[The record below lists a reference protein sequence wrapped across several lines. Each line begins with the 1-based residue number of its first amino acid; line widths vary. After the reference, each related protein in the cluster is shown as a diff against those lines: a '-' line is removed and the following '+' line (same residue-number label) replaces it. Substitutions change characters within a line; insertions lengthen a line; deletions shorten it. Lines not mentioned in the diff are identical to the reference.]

1 MPRYGWKPEFNLEP
15 PPKSKGWPPPPDMP
29 TRKVLKRSQLTQT
42 VVPPKAPEMTADE
55 ARILYE
61 REIYDSYTRHAAPAE
76 LLKQYRQFKDEKV
89 SPGILR
95 AWLMNSYEGEADEDS
110 MPDGVGCA
118 NLGGGV
124 RYYGSF
130 KKGLLHGTGRLEWGN
145 GCSFEGT
152 FYCNRLLGRGV
163 YSWSEGGSYT
173 GQIYDGIPHGQGK
186 IEGPGGFVYQGRWDH
201 GRRHGPG
208 RMVYGKVATHE
219 GTWKNDRKDGD
230 GKLVFATGS
239 SYDGTWR
246 DGKRH
251 GKGKQVQR
259 IIRSKEKS
267 AKGAIASNALARGG
281 RPDTVYAHCYEGE
294 WLEGLPDGSGR
305 SEWLWDSKSKVDSI
319 LINSYVGQYKRGMR
333 HGKGVFYYASG
344 ALFIGNWQENMKAGL
359 GVLIYEIGKIHFGIF
374 SHDRYDPVSQSGF
387 DIVEPLVSS
396 ITHLKEEDIGAA
408 KHGILRA
415 IMRYKTDLQDAFL
428 FYCSLKEDNPPEKP
442 LVKEEEDSQLTSP
455 EAKGRKD
462 KIDAKNEKQGKSSK
476 KEAED
481 KSGSDSKRDGKEEIA
496 EGDSKSKDKTS
507 KKGKVEGKSDKK
519 GNKEEESKKKKPE
532 IEEQEPPYEPAKETI
547 PEPESP
553 RRGTAGRSHGIS
565 NKQFWRLLQDAR
577 ILQPGIG
584 VADVDRMLPVNQFSW
599 DSVSDIHSPTRQLIL
614 REVILALVQIAL
626 CKFDKEEIS
635 SEEKVEKLFASAFR
649 SLGSL
654 KPDSWFS
661 KVESAL
667 VRTILLE
674 NESMLQRL
682 FLELLLE
689 SETSDYTISL
699 GSLIKYGQD
708 RRPQHDVPPGALLEL
723 VLKELYYYQMKP
735 EDNIFVSLYH
745 NINYKEFEIILLIF
759 STLGEDVQG
768 VGDEDAGLQLAE
780 LLKRFLAGTAGKSS
794 TGDKNKKTKGAKVE
808 PKNEKTRK

>member
-15 PPKSKGWPPPPDMP
+15 PPKSKGWPPPPDMS
-29 TRKVLKRSQLTQT
+29 TRKVLKRSQL
-42 VVPPKAPEMTADE
+42 APT
-55 ARILYE
+55 
-61 REIYDSYTRHAAPAE
+61 
-76 LLKQYRQFKDEKV
+76 V

-110 MPDGVGCA
+110 MPDGVGSA

-124 RYYGSF
+124 RYYGLF

-163 YSWSEGGSYT
+163 YSWSGGGSYT

-201 GRRHGPG
+201 GRRRGPG

-230 GKLVFATGS
+230 GKLVG
-239 SYDGTWR
+239 
-246 DGKRH
+246 
-251 GKGKQVQR
+251 R
-259 IIRSKEKS
+259 I
-267 AKGAIASNALARGG
+267 
-281 RPDTVYAHCYEGE
+281 
-294 WLEGLPDGSGR
+294 
-305 SEWLWDSKSKVDSI
+305 EWLWDSKSKVDSI
-319 LINSYVGQYKRGMR
+319 LINSYVGQYKKGMR
-333 HGKGVFYYASG
+333 HGKGVFYYA
-344 ALFIGNWQENMKAGL
+344 AGKL
-359 GVLIYEIGKIHFGIF
+359 HFGII

-387 DIVEPLVSS
+387 NIVEPLVSS
-396 ITHLKEEDIGAA
+396 ITHLKEEDVGAA

-442 LVKEEEDSQLTSP
+442 SVKEEEDSQLTSP
-455 EAKGRKD
+455 EGKGRKD
-462 KIDAKNEKQGKSSK
+462 KMTP
-476 KEAED
+476 
-481 KSGSDSKRDGKEEIA
+481 RMR
-496 EGDSKSKDKTS
+496 TS
-507 KKGKVEGKSDKK
+507 QVEGKSDKK
-519 GNKEEESKKKKPE
+519 ENKEEKSKKKKAE

-565 NKQFWRLLQDAR
+565 NKQFWRLLQDAL

-584 VADVDRMLPVNQFSW
+584 VADVDRMLPVNQLSW
-599 DSVSDIHSPTRQLIL
+599 DSVSDIHSPTQQLIL

-661 KVESAL
+661 KVESDL

-674 NESMLQRL
+674 TQSMLQRL

-699 GSLIKYGQD
+699 GSVIKHGQD
-708 RRPQHDVPPGALLEL
+708 RRPQYDVPPGALLEL

-735 EDNIFVSLYH
+735 DDNIFDSLYH
-745 NINYKEFEIILLIF
+745 NISYKEFEIILLIF
-759 STLGEDVQG
+759 STLVCTLENKMVIPEASQYIIKKCQN
-768 VGDEDAGLQLAE
+768 GL
-780 LLKRFLAGTAGKSS
+780 
-794 TGDKNKKTKGAKVE
+794 
-808 PKNEKTRK
+808 